1 MNTFEEKSNFDEA
14 LDDVFGQETET
25 NTETPTQPNKPT
37 QQPEENG
44 EENEEDEEF
53 PEQISDEDMENV
65 FKPSKK
71 SKKKD
76 NKVNKDING
85 TNKDIGQEQ
94 QPNNNPQ
101 DLVDK
106 DGKIIAK
113 AGAERRIFEEN
124 QRMRKEMQ
132 QFHAQVLPTIR
143 QQYQAME
150 NELANYKGVVEG
162 LKAQDLSPQDIQS
175 GLDFARQWKKDP
187 KNVVKFLLTTLQSN
201 GIDVDIEGMNSSVQA
216 SAIKQMIDEKFRPF
230 MEERENANRIAQQEQ
245 EVENE
250 YNNFIQKYP
259 DATIHDKT
267 LGFMIRKDP
276 SLSPEIAY
284 YQLKNYYLRK
294 GLDFNIPLEAYAQ
307 KNQQTTT
314 PVQGIPQTR
323 VVNDQVAVNKVRQ
336 RVARSSDSFKDII
349 RGSMEEA
356 GIV

>member
-1 MNTFEEKSNFDEA
+1 MTNNEERSNFDEA
-14 LDDVFGQETET
+14 LDDVFGQD
-25 NTETPTQPNKPT
+25 TETPTQTTEPT
-37 QQPEENG
+37 TQPEETG
-44 EENEEDEEF
+44 TQDEEDEEF

-76 NKVNKDING
+76 NKNDKIVDG
-85 TNKDIGQEQ
+85 TNKTAEQGQQIG
-94 QPNNNPQ
+94 NSPQ

-106 DGKIIAK
+106 DGNVIAK

-132 QFHAQVLPTIR
+132 QFHTQVLPTIR

-150 NELANYKGVVEG
+150 NELANYKGVIEG

-187 KNVVKFLLTTLQSN
+187 KNVVKFLLTTLQTN
-201 GIDVDIEGMNSSVQA
+201 GIDIDIEGMNSSVQA

-230 MEERENANRIAQQEQ
+230 LEERENANRIAQQEQ

-250 YNNFIQKYP
+250 YNNFVQKYP

-267 LGFMIRKDP
+267 LAFMIRKNP
-276 SLSPEIAY
+276 ELSPELAY
-284 YQLKNYYLRK
+284 YQLKNYYLQK
-294 GLDFNIPLEAYAQ
+294 GLDFKIPLEVYAQ
-307 KNQQTTT
+307 KNQQPTT
-314 PVQGIPQTR
+314 PAQGIPQTR
-323 VVNDQVAVNKVRQ
+323 VVNDQVAVNKVQQ

-349 RGSMEEA
+349 KGSMEEA
-356 GIV
+356 GLV